1 MIPRGG
7 NTELTLLSDNS
18 VSGTLGKVLG
28 LSGLDLGFTGIVS
41 LLSVLGEDG
50 GLGGSS
56 DGLVLCLRRGS
67 SDERVVMRDIK
78 GCDKIMMG

>member
-1 MIPRGG
+1 MR
-7 NTELTLLSDNS
+7 LTLLSDDS

-50 GLGGSS
+50 RLGGSS
-56 DGLVLCLRRGS
+56 DGLVLRLRRALR
-67 SDERVVMRDIK
+67 DWRYKMNMMRL
-78 GCDKIMMG
+78 